1 MLTIRHSGSR
11 LGALAQKVRQAPR
24 ALLPYAASS
33 ALTRTA
39 QHAARVRLPAQMKR
53 VFDSPTP
60 YTFNALRIEPAHKE
74 SLRARVLV
82 KNTPSGQRL
91 AQERFLLPQER
102 GGARG
107 QKRMERAFSAL
118 GALASGQYAMPAAG
132 MQRDAHGN
140 VRGSDVRGV
149 LALLKKLRAVSSA
162 RSRDG
167 KRLGRKLASSLFA
180 GVPRARPRANGI
192 WRREGHRLR
201 PLFIF
206 TGKAPVYGRRL
217 DFAGTVQEAAKERF
231 VQEFNRAVQET
242 QGKGRA

>member
-1 MLTIRHSGSR
+1 MPGAAGVFVCMLTIRHSGSR

-39 QHAARVRLPAQMKR
+39 VHAARVALPAQMRR

-60 YTFNALRIEPAHKE
+60 WTLNALRTEPARKE

-91 AQERFLLPQER
+91 AQERFLLAQER

-118 GALASGQYAMPAAG
+118 GALSAGQWAMPAAG

-149 LALLKKLRAVSSA
+149 LAAVRGKGGKWRVFA
-162 RSRDG
+162 GKPRGG
-167 KRLGRKLASSLFA
+167 KRSQGLWQRHGENK
-180 GVPRARPRANGI
+180 
-192 WRREGHRLR
+192 RLR

-217 DFAGTVQEAAKERF
+217 DFAGTVREVAKERF
-231 VQEFNRAVQET
+231 AQEFSRALQEM
-242 QGKGRA
+242 QGKRRD